1 MFYFRLNKVKI
12 LDNRERAR
20 LLGLLSRDRA
30 EVEFVSLVTTGND
43 DFPSLDELVAT
54 SDPARRRTLVRD
66 LVQTVAASRLIRTV
80 KHVKDGH
87 VFTFGDV
94 GYALYVSPTIPD
106 DFNVVLLG
114 IERDDDERDLAATVF
129 DMVSDE
135 EFDAFSTNLL
145 TLLSQAANPVWVA
158 GVQVSR
164 FVVRAWSKWLMSAE
178 DDQVGPLYMSLNRAE
193 HYRHG
198 KRDKQDVPDLTGNM
212 FIDYTIFAA
221 EPDVP
226 PLPA

>member
-114 IERDDDERDLAATVF
+114 IERDGDERDLAATVF
-129 DMVSDE
+129 DMVSEE
-135 EFDAFSTNLL
+135 EFDAFSASLL
-145 TLLSQAANPVWVA
+145 TLLSQTANPVWVA

-164 FVVRAWSKWLMSAE
+164 FVVRAWSKWLMNAE
-178 DDQVGPLYMSLNRAE
+178 DDQVGLLYMSLNRAE